1 MDYEPLDIF
10 SLCNGGADLLEG
22 GEDVELGH
30 VTMRGLPFLVGGP
43 DGQGDGACF
52 IALGGS
58 ESGVTVPIG
67 KAVRNVIVAHR
78 VVDAPDDSLGTDVAE
93 YVFHQAGG
101 SEDRAP
107 IQAGFQIGGA
117 GRFPYDAF
125 IDAKPTLMHRYEGR
139 WANSGRRPM
148 EALATFTKRYY
159 LWVWRNPDPE
169 REVEALEI
177 IPRGPRFIVA
187 AITLGYADEHP
198 FPREGMRP
206 TRITLKDEAAA
217 GRPFSLEVGV
227 DRGDVTYPHP
237 LPTMT
242 DHEFLGDSYRGWGE
256 PQRISSSPAYVE
268 VSATPSASLSLGQ
281 DGEDLGSVRW
291 GDVDRDGSA
300 ETPKAKV
307 ELVDPGRNWVR
318 VTVLDDET
326 GRPVPCRVHF
336 RTPEGV
342 PYQPYGHH
350 NRLNSNLPTDNF
362 DIGGDVRLGQI
373 TYAYIDGTC
382 QGWLPRGDVIVDV
395 ARGFEYDPLRAKVR
409 IEPGQRELT
418 LRIKRWSNMNAEGW
432 YSGDSHVH
440 FLSSQGAVTE
450 AAGEDLNVVNLL
462 QSQWGSLFT
471 NTEDFVGEPNVARSG
486 DTIVY
491 VSQENRQHVMGHLI
505 LWGLKEPVMPWCTDG
520 PGEAELAGTMEM
532 TLSQWADACLE
543 QGGTVIAP
551 HIGNFG
557 GELVAL
563 TATGRVQGMEM
574 IRMHE
579 NAHDGY
585 YRALNCGYRM
595 PLVGGTDK
603 MSADV
608 TVGLSRTYARIPDG
622 QDFNYDT
629 WCRAVA
635 SGATFLSSGPMIR
648 LSVDGREIGDTVE
661 LTGPGTVEVE
671 ASAESIFPPAPAGHS
686 GGGQGRGI
694 VRIEE
699 RGSAAHNQGADR
711 GDRAHLDSGAVRR
724 ARLFHG
730 RKLQQRFPSVVV
742 AEGPWRAHPRH
753 PLRRLAAGHIR
764 PHVAGLRSVRRRL
777 VDVRRGD
784 GASHALSDRR
794 QHEVHRGGLASA
806 PPRDGHPPPRRGR
819 PHRVPEEAVPGSA
832 CEGRR
837 AAAQD
842 EMTEDRGGWT

>member
-1 MDYEPLDIF
+1 MSVDYEPLDIS
-10 SLCNGGADLLEG
+10 SLCNGGADLLESDA
-22 GEDVELGH
+22 DVELGR
-30 VTMRGLPFLVGGP
+30 VTMRGLPFLVGAEGTAA
-43 DGQGDGACF
+43 GDTCF
-52 IALGGS
+52 ISLDGS
-58 ESGVTVPIG
+58 DSSVKVPIG
-67 KAVRNVIVAHR
+67 KAVRNVVVAHL
-78 VVDAPDDSLGTDVAE
+78 VVGEPEGSLGPEVAD
-93 YVFHQAGG
+93 YVFRRTDG
-101 SEDRAP
+101 SEERAP
-107 IQAGFQIGGA
+107 IRAGFQIGGA
-117 GRFPYDAF
+117 GGRFPYDAH
-125 IDAKPTLMHRYEGR
+125 IDANPTLMPRYEGT

-148 EALATFTKRYY
+148 EALGTFSKRYS
-159 LWVWRNPDPE
+159 LWVWRNPEPDLE
-169 REVEALEI
+169 IEALKI
-177 IPRGPRFIVA
+177 VPRGARFLVA
-187 AITLGYADEHP
+187 AVTLGHVDEHP

-206 TRITLKDEAAA
+206 ARITLKDEEAA
-217 GRPFSLEVGV
+217 GKPFSLEVEV

-237 LPTMT
+237 LPAMPA
-242 DHEFLGDSYRGWGE
+242 DVFMDDSYGGWGE
-256 PQRISSSPAYVE
+256 PQSMSSSPAYVE
-268 VSATPSASLSLGQ
+268 VSATPSASITVKQ
-281 DGEDLGSVRW
+281 DGEDIGTVRW

-300 ETPKAKV
+300 ETPKAKIEV
-307 ELVDPGRNWVR
+307 IDPGRNWVR
-318 VTVLDDET
+318 VTVLDGDT

-450 AAGEDLNVVNLL
+450 ATGEDLNVVNLL

-471 NTEDFVGEPNVARSG
+471 STEDFIGEPNVARSG
-486 DTIVY
+486 NTIVY

-532 TLSQWADACLE
+532 TLSQWADACHE

-551 HIGNFG
+551 HIGAFG

-608 TVGLSRTYARIPDG
+608 TVGLSRTYAKLPDG
-622 QDFNYDT
+622 QDFNYDN

-671 ASAESIFPPAPAGHS
+671 ASAESIFPLHRLDIVVAGKVVASSESRDGARRLTIRERVAVTGHTWIAARCGGRSYFTAGNYNS
-686 GGGQGRGI
+686 GFPPSWSLKDHGGLIPNTHYDAWRRGI
-694 VRIEE
+694 YAHTSPVYVACGGDWWMFDEATARHMLSVLDGSMRYIEAGSLQHRHGTVTHHHGEDDHIAYLKRPFLEAQAMVEE
-699 RGSAAHNQGADR
+699 R
-711 GDRAHLDSGAVRR
+711 
-724 ARLFHG
+724 
-730 RKLQQRFPSVVV
+730 
-742 AEGPWRAHPRH
+742 
-753 PLRRLAAGHIR
+753 LRRMR
-764 PHVAGLRSVRRRL
+764 
-777 VDVRRGD
+777 
-784 GASHALSDRR
+784 
-794 QHEVHRGGLASA
+794 
-806 PPRDGHPPPRRGR
+806 
-819 PHRVPEEAVPGSA
+819 
-832 CEGRR
+832 
-837 AAAQD
+837 
-842 EMTEDRGGWT
+842 

>member
-1 MDYEPLDIF
+1 VSVDYEPLDIF
-10 SLCNGGADLLEG
+10 PLCNGGADLLESDA
-22 GEDVELGH
+22 DVELGR
-30 VTMRGLPFLVGGP
+30 VTMRGLPFLVGGTE
-43 DGQGDGACF
+43 GQQESACF
-52 IALGGS
+52 ISLDGS
-58 ESGVTVPIG
+58 DSSVTVPIG
-67 KAVRNVIVAHR
+67 KAVRNVVVAH
-78 VVDAPDDSLGTDVAE
+78 VVVGEPEDSLGSEVAD
-93 YVFHQAGG
+93 YVFRRTDG
-101 SEDRAP
+101 SEERAP
-107 IQAGFQIGGA
+107 IRAGFQIGGA
-117 GRFPYDAF
+117 GGRFPYDAH
-125 IDAKPTLMHRYEGR
+125 IDANPTLMPRYEGT

-159 LWVWRNPDPE
+159 LWVWRNSDPG
-169 REVEALEI
+169 REVESLEI
-177 IPRGPRFIVA
+177 IPRGARFIVA
-187 AITLGYADEHP
+187 AVTLGHVDEHP

-206 TRITLKDEAAA
+206 ARITLKDEEAASK
-217 GRPFSLEVGV
+217 PFSLEVEV

-237 LPTMT
+237 LPAMPA
-242 DHEFLGDSYRGWGE
+242 DEFMDDSYGGWGE
-256 PQRISSSPAYVE
+256 PQGMSSSPAYVE
-268 VSATPSASLSLGQ
+268 VSATPSASITVKQ

-300 ETPKAKV
+300 ETPKAKIEV
-307 ELVDPGRNWVR
+307 VDPGRNWVR
-318 VTVLDDET
+318 VTVLDDDT

-395 ARGFEYDPLRAKVR
+395 ARGFEYDPLRTRVR
-409 IEPGQRELT
+409 VEPGQRELT

-471 NTEDFVGEPNVARSG
+471 STEDFIGEPNVARSG

-532 TLSQWADACLE
+532 TLSQWADACHE

-595 PLVGGTDK
+595 PIVGGTDK

-608 TVGLSRTYARIPDG
+608 TVGLSRTYAKLPDG
-622 QDFNYDT
+622 QDFNYDN

-661 LTGPGTVEVE
+661 LSGPGTVEVE
-671 ASAESIFPPAPAGHS
+671 ASAESIFPLNRLDIVVAGKVVASSESRAGARRLTIRERVAVTGHTWIAARCGGPEYFTAGNYNS
-686 GGGQGRGI
+686 GFPPSWSLKDHGGFIPNTHYDAWRRGI
-694 VRIEE
+694 YAHTSPVYVACGGDWWMFDEATARHMLSVLDGSMRYIEAGSLQHRHGTVTHHHGEDDHIAYLKRPFMEAQELVEE
-699 RGSAAHNQGADR
+699 R
-711 GDRAHLDSGAVRR
+711 
-724 ARLFHG
+724 
-730 RKLQQRFPSVVV
+730 
-742 AEGPWRAHPRH
+742 
-753 PLRRLAAGHIR
+753 LRRMR
-764 PHVAGLRSVRRRL
+764 
-777 VDVRRGD
+777 
-784 GASHALSDRR
+784 
-794 QHEVHRGGLASA
+794 
-806 PPRDGHPPPRRGR
+806 
-819 PHRVPEEAVPGSA
+819 
-832 CEGRR
+832 
-837 AAAQD
+837 
-842 EMTEDRGGWT
+842 

>member
-1 MDYEPLDIF
+1 MDYEPLDLF
-10 SLCNGGADLLEG
+10 PLCNGGPELLEDG
-22 GEDVELGH
+22 DDVELGR
-30 VTMRGLPFLVGGP
+30 VTMRGLPFLVGAPGEQA
-43 DGQGDGACF
+43 DGSCF
-52 IALGGS
+52 ITLGGS

-67 KAVRNVIVAHR
+67 KAVRNVVVAHL
-78 VVDAPDDSLGTDVAE
+78 VVDEAESPLGADVAE
-93 YVFHQAGG
+93 YVFRRSDG
-101 SEDRAP
+101 SEDRAS
-107 IQAGFQIGGA
+107 ITAGFQIGGA
-117 GRFPYDAF
+117 AARFPYDAH
-125 IDAKPTLMHRYEGR
+125 IDAKPTLMSRYEGT

-148 EALATFTKRYY
+148 EALATFSKRYH
-159 LWVWRNPDPE
+159 LWVWRNPEPD
-169 REVEALEI
+169 REVESLEI
-177 IPRGPRFIVA
+177 VPLGPRFIVA
-187 AITLGYADEHP
+187 AITLGYVDEHP

-206 TRITLKDEAAA
+206 ARITLKDEADA
-217 GRPFSLEVGV
+217 GKPFSLEVSV
-227 DRGDVTYPHP
+227 DRGDATYTHP
-237 LPTMT
+237 LPTT
-242 DHEFLGDSYRGWGE
+242 SAEEFLGDSYRGWGE
-256 PQRISSSPAYVE
+256 RQGLSSSPAYVE
-268 VSATPSASLSLGQ
+268 VSATPSASLRLEQ
-281 DGEDLGSVRW
+281 DSEDLGSVRW

-300 ETPKAKV
+300 ETAKAKV
-307 ELVDPGRNWVR
+307 ELIDPGRNWVQ

-336 RTPEGV
+336 RSPEGV

-395 ARGFEYDPLRAKVR
+395 ARGFEYDPLRTRVR
-409 IEPGQRELT
+409 IEPGQRKLT

-471 NTEDFVGEPNVARSG
+471 NTEDFIGEPNVARSG

-532 TLSQWADACLE
+532 TLSQWADACHD

-551 HIGNFG
+551 HIGAFG

-579 NAHDGY
+579 NAHEGY

-595 PLVGGTDK
+595 PIVGGTDK

-608 TVGLSRTYARIPDG
+608 TVGLSRTYARLPDG
-622 QDFNYDT
+622 QEFNYDN
-629 WCRAVA
+629 WCKAVA

-648 LSVDGREIGDTVE
+648 LSVDGKDIGDTVE
-661 LTGPGTVEVE
+661 LSRPGTVEVE
-671 ASAESIFPPAPAGHS
+671 ASAESIFPLHRLDIVQAGRVVASAESKTGTRRLTIRERIAVSGHTWIAARCGGPSYYTGGNFNSGFPPSWSLEGHS
-686 GGGQGRGI
+686 GPIADTHFDAWRRGI
-694 VRIEE
+694 FAHTSPVYVACGGDWWMFDEATARHMLAVLDGSMRYIEAGSLQHRHGTVTHHHGEDDHIAYLKRPFQEAQAMVEE
-699 RGSAAHNQGADR
+699 RLKKMR
-711 GDRAHLDSGAVRR
+711 
-724 ARLFHG
+724 
-730 RKLQQRFPSVVV
+730 
-742 AEGPWRAHPRH
+742 
-753 PLRRLAAGHIR
+753 
-764 PHVAGLRSVRRRL
+764 
-777 VDVRRGD
+777 
-784 GASHALSDRR
+784 
-794 QHEVHRGGLASA
+794 
-806 PPRDGHPPPRRGR
+806 
-819 PHRVPEEAVPGSA
+819 
-832 CEGRR
+832 
-837 AAAQD
+837 
-842 EMTEDRGGWT
+842 

>member
-1 MDYEPLDIF
+1 MSVDYEPLDIF
-10 SLCNGGADLLEG
+10 PLCNGGADLLEAG
-22 GEDVELGH
+22 ADVELGQ
-30 VTMRGLPFLVGGP
+30 VAMRGLPFLVGAPEGHP
-43 DGQGDGACF
+43 DSACF
-52 IALGGS
+52 IALDGS
-58 ESGVTVPIG
+58 GSSVTVPIG
-67 KAVRNVIVAHR
+67 KAVRNLIVAHR
-78 VVDAPDDSLGTDVAE
+78 VVESLDDSPGEDVAE
-93 YVFHQAGG
+93 YVFHRTDG
-101 SEDRAP
+101 SEERAP
-107 IQAGFQIGGA
+107 IRAGFQIGGT
-117 GRFPYDAF
+117 GRFPYDAY
-125 IDAKPTLMHRYEGR
+125 IDAKPTLMPRYGGKWSE
-139 WANSGRRPM
+139 SGRRPM
-148 EALATFTKRYY
+148 EALATFAKRYY
-159 LWVWRNPDPE
+159 LWVWRNPDPS
-169 REVEALEI
+169 RDVESLEI

-187 AITLGYADEHP
+187 AVTLGYADEHP

-206 TRITLKDEAAA
+206 ARITLKSEEAA
-217 GRPFSLEVGV
+217 GKPFSLEVGV

-237 LPTMT
+237 LPAMS
-242 DHEFLGDSYRGWGE
+242 DDEFLGDSYRGWGE
-256 PQRISSSPAYVE
+256 QQNQSSSPAYVE
-268 VSATPSASLSLGQ
+268 VSATPSASVSLEQ

-291 GDVDRDGSA
+291 GDVDREGAA

-307 ELVDPGRNWVR
+307 ELIDPGRNWVR

-350 NRLNSNLPTDNF
+350 NRANSNLPTDNF
-362 DIGGDVRLGQI
+362 DIGGDVRLGQV

-395 ARGFEYDPLRAKVR
+395 ARGFEYDPLRTRVR
-409 IEPGQRELT
+409 IEPGQRDLT

-471 NTEDFVGEPNVARSG
+471 NTEDFIGEPNVARSG

-532 TLSQWADACLE
+532 TLSQWADACHE

-551 HIGNFG
+551 HIGAFG

-579 NAHDGY
+579 NAHEGY

-595 PLVGGTDK
+595 PIVGGTDK

-608 TVGLSRTYARIPDG
+608 TVGLSRTYARLPDG
-622 QDFNYDT
+622 QDFNYDN
-629 WCRAVA
+629 WCKAVA

-671 ASAESIFPPAPAGHS
+671 ASAESIFPLHRLDIVQAGRVVASAESRTGTRRLTIRERITVS
-686 GGGQGRGI
+686 GHTWIAARCGGPEYFTGGNFNSGFPPSWSLKEHGGLIADTHYDAWRRGI
-694 VRIEE
+694 YAHTSPVYVACGGDWWMFDEATARHMLSVIDGSMRYIEGGSLQHRHGTVTHHHGEDDHIAYLKRPFLEAQELVEE
-699 RGSAAHNQGADR
+699 R
-711 GDRAHLDSGAVRR
+711 
-724 ARLFHG
+724 
-730 RKLQQRFPSVVV
+730 
-742 AEGPWRAHPRH
+742 
-753 PLRRLAAGHIR
+753 LRRMR
-764 PHVAGLRSVRRRL
+764 
-777 VDVRRGD
+777 
-784 GASHALSDRR
+784 
-794 QHEVHRGGLASA
+794 
-806 PPRDGHPPPRRGR
+806 
-819 PHRVPEEAVPGSA
+819 
-832 CEGRR
+832 
-837 AAAQD
+837 
-842 EMTEDRGGWT
+842 